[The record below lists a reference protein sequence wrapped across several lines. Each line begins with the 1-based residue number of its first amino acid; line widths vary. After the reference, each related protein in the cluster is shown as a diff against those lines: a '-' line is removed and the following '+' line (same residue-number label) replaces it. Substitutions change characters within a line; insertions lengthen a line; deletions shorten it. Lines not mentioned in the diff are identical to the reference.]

1 MVIRDVVV
9 RENLPAPHHPIQLR
23 KLALETSHNRCEPV
37 SLSRPLGTRRNGA
50 EGCER
55 LRPAIC
61 SMAHEHRHTDQQ
73 CAGRDHDRDHG
84 RASGHLQSFDCSRLP
99 PRIGTT
105 CTNRQQSRTRSSGV
119 SLNIVIGEGVSRQG
133 HCLPQ
138 RPPAVRSASCHGG
151 RPGYARGGRET

>member
-55 LRPAIC
+55 LRPAVF
-61 SMAHEHRHTDQQ
+61 SAAHEHRRTDQQ
-73 CAGRDHDRDHG
+73 CAGRDRDRDHG
-84 RASGHLQSFDCSRLP
+84 RASGHLQSFDCSRLS

-105 CTNRQQSRTRSSGV
+105 CSNRQQSRTCFSVFLNSLVDIAGV
-119 SLNIVIGEGVSRQG
+119 WRQG
-133 HCLPQ
+133 HCLSQ
-138 RPPAVRSASCHGG
+138 RPPAVRRASCHGS
-151 RPGYARGGRET
+151 RPGYARVGRET